1 MSVLGPL
8 ETSLL
13 QAAQAQQAASRAR
26 DREQAARDSAA
37 RRFRDLVELRVGSVE
52 AAQALR
58 KLPANESEQAEVEHR
73 AHSDGED
80 PPPGRVDV
88 QA

>member
-1 MSVLGPL
+1 M

-37 RRFRDLVELRVGSVE
+37 RRFRDLVELRVGTVE

-58 KLPANESEQAEVEHR
+58 KLPANESEQAEEEHR
-73 AHSDGED
+73 GHTNADD
-80 PPPGRVDV
+80 QPPGRVDV